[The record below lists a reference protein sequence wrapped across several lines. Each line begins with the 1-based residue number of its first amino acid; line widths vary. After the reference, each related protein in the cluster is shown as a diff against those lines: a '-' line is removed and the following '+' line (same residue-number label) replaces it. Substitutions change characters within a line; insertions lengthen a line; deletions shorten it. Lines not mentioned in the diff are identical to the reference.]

1 MNGSG
6 LTDEAIKQ
14 QHAAAIASGNT
25 FTPQGISEQDAKAF
39 LSTDEGALY
48 WWRLSEAD
56 PVASSSQID
65 QRAINQIRSGLEIP
79 RVELIDEPLVKVVP
93 QGMTP
98 SGHSP
103 FWTRESRIDDAL
115 KAGKD
120 LSDFFGLPI
129 VSEAPRY
136 DIYRIVPKLPT
147 QAFVNTV
154 APTSELAGT
163 VTKAG
168 GAEQYLVP
176 NRKLFNE
183 ATYLRTVDNQLGQP
197 SLTGLANRAHGEH
210 PSGRVAGMAG
220 IVATGIDAIQTTRQA
235 ADLLDQ
241 GNAVGAQS
249 QVVHFTGRNLGAWG
263 GAMLG
268 AQVFGAAGAETG
280 PADLLVGGL
289 GMVVGAIAGDE
300 LADAV
305 DRQRIYRQTGP
316 DGLAWH
322 YDPANPAQGWTRTS
336 REIDGAAMRLNDGFP
351 VYHERTFSA
360 DAPLADELNYQ
371 ASSTAVELALAH
383 APTPQAPYHQPSGP
397 ADVHSL
403 RTSPWVRDA
412 QTRAWTR
419 EVTTQVLE
427 HGIVISHVEEASPAR
442 SAELEQAAAQTIEDN
457 QAHSQRAIA
466 GRYQAAYEAYGW
478 NRHGPMPLDVS
489 GALDTPISTVR
500 ASDGQTY
507 TRDARGGWST
517 PGWLYGQNAARAPV
531 AAELEATWRHERAV
545 LAHRARQAAEP
556 APGVQ
561 ASTDVAEHGRSAT
574 QAGAVART
582 NTEPALEPD
591 RLVPSGKTDVGQ
603 RPVGS
608 ESGATFIPEHLRDFR
623 HGRHPAHADYRH
635 ALSKVHAMEDHARI
649 DHGEHSERLAAKLV
663 DLLHQERFGG
673 LERVELR
680 GRGEHMQAV
689 AIAHRPS
696 YYMPQ
701 REVAIGV
708 AEATACPAEQSA
720 RAWSRRALPHL
731 HAKGPAEDRDAVP
744 GEVPNL
750 EAHDLRRADHPGHA
764 QFQALCGRI
773 GDLYAG
779 VGIARSPAQ
788 LEQTSAAVMLSA
800 RRALIDWSK
809 PADLSLP
816 PDRQTGVISPQGT
829 LFVRQSCGPL
839 PVLAGTSAQD
849 MQRAPAE
856 SFQQLAQVEQQRSR
870 VSCEPQQAQ
879 PEAVTR

>member
-14 QHAAAIASGNT
+14 QHAAAIAASNT

-39 LSTDEGALY
+39 LNTDEGALY
-48 WWRLSEAD
+48 WWRLAEAD
-56 PVASSSQID
+56 PAASSSQID

-79 RVELIDEPLVKVVP
+79 RLELIDEPLVKIVP
-93 QGMTP
+93 QGSTP

-103 FWTRESRIDDAL
+103 FWARESRIDDAL

-154 APTSELAGT
+154 APTSELAGA

-183 ATYLRTVDNQLGQP
+183 ATYLRTVDNQLVQS
-197 SLTGLANRAHGEH
+197 SLTGPANHVHGEQTR
-210 PSGRVAGMAG
+210 SRMAGMAG
-220 IVATGIDAIQTTRQA
+220 IVATGLDAIQTARQA

-249 QVVHFTGRNLGAWG
+249 QVLHFTGRNLGAWG

-280 PADLLVGGL
+280 PADLLIGGL

-300 LADAV
+300 FVDAV

-316 DGLAWH
+316 DGLTWN
-322 YDPANPAQGWTRTS
+322 YDPANPALGWTRTS
-336 REIDGAAMRLNDGFP
+336 REIDGVAMRLNDGFP

-360 DAPLADELNYQ
+360 DATLADELNYQ
-371 ASSTAVELALAH
+371 ASSTAVDLALAH
-383 APTPQAPYHQPSGP
+383 APTPHAPYRQPPGP
-397 ADVHSL
+397 ADAPSL
-403 RTSPWVRDA
+403 RASPWVRDA

-442 SAELEQAAAQTIEDN
+442 SAELERAAVKTIEDN

-466 GRYQAAYEAYGW
+466 GRYQTAYEAYGW

-517 PGWLYGQNAARAPV
+517 PGWLYGQNAAGAPV
-531 AAELEATWRHERAV
+531 AAELEATWRHE
-545 LAHRARQAAEP
+545 QAALANRAGRDAKP
-556 APGVQ
+556 ARGVQ
-561 ASTDVAEHGRSAT
+561 ASTGLAEHRRTAT
-574 QAGAVART
+574 QTTADTRP
-582 NTEPALEPD
+582 NREPALEPN
-591 RLVPSGKTDVGQ
+591 RLAPSGKTDPGQ

-608 ESGATFIPEHLRDFR
+608 ESGATLIPEHLRDFR
-623 HGRHPAHADYRH
+623 HGCHPAHADYRRV
-635 ALSKVHAMEDHARI
+635 LSEVHAMEDHARI

-680 GRGEHMQAV
+680 GRAEQRQAV
-689 AIAHRPS
+689 AIASRPS

-720 RAWSRRALPHL
+720 MKWSRRALPHL
-731 HAKGPAEDRDAVP
+731 HAKAPAENRDAIP
-744 GEVPNL
+744 EDAANL

-764 QFQALCGRI
+764 QFQALRRRI
-773 GDLYAG
+773 GDLYAS

-788 LEQTSAAVMLSA
+788 LEQASAAVMLNA
-800 RRALIDWSK
+800 RQVRIDWSK
-809 PADLSLP
+809 PTDLSLP
-816 PDRQTGVISPQGT
+816 PDRETGAISAQAT
-829 LFVRQSCGPL
+829 LFVRQSCGPF
-839 PVLAGTSAQD
+839 PALAGTSAQD

-856 SFQQLAQVEQQRSR
+856 SFQQLAQVDLQRLQA
-870 VSCEPQQAQ
+870 SCEPQQAQ
-879 PEAVTR
+879 PEAIVR